1 MVAHLPI
8 YSKVCG
14 DCTKCCEGWL
24 EGVVHGHKM
33 YRGFNC
39 HFLEG
44 SCKIYE
50 ERPENPCKNY
60 NCAWVMEDVFPG
72 WMKPS
77 LSNMVITKRSMRVP
91 TEGGMKMI
99 EYYDVIEAGSVIS
112 STVLNWL
119 IHWALDNDINL
130 VYELDGKM
138 HFFGDQELKKYL

>member
-1 MVAHLPI
+1 MIAHLPMF
-8 YSKVCG
+8 SRTCG

-33 YRGFNC
+33 YRGCNC

-60 NCAWVMEDVFPG
+60 NCAWLLEDRFPG
-72 WMKPS
+72 WMKPN
-77 LSNMVITKRSMRVP
+77 LSNVIITKRSMRVP
-91 TEGGMKMI
+91 TEDGMKMI

-119 IHWALDNDINL
+119 IHWALDNNINL
-130 VYELDGKM
+130 VYELDGKI
-138 HFFGDQELKKYL
+138 HLFGDQELKKYL